1 MWAALALL
9 ASLGGPAMAQTEAL
23 VVGAPARAFDLAA
36 LNPATAMAL
45 VRENRVALH
54 DLVGLRPTHPARGV
68 VVVFF
73 DRGTSAL
80 GLPAL
85 EILSRRYKGEK
96 IRFLGI
102 CVDDS
107 DTVGDWIHAQDL
119 SFPILADP
127 HRVVADRYEVRA
139 LPFVV
144 LVDAQALV
152 FAAGG
157 PDALDLE
164 GPLDLEIT
172 NLLDLGPPIGP

>member
-1 MWAALALL
+1 MWVALALL
-9 ASLGGPAMAQTEAL
+9 ASLAGPATADTEAL

-36 LNPATAMAL
+36 LNPEIATAL
-45 VRENRVALH
+45 VRESRVALH
-54 DLVGLRPTHPARGV
+54 DLVGLRPTHPMRGV

-73 DRGTSAL
+73 DRGSSAL

-85 EILSRRYKGEK
+85 EVLAHRYKGEK

-107 DTVGDWIHAQDL
+107 DTVGDWILAQNL
-119 SFPILADP
+119 SFPVLADP
-127 HRVVADRYEVRA
+127 HRVVAGRYEVRT

-144 LVDAQALV
+144 LVDARARV

-172 NLLDLGPPIGP
+172 NLLELGPPIGP